1 MDQSLSQAE
10 IMVDENKVELLYIKS
25 NITNMRDDFND
36 LEANCTEKIQELQGL
51 FASKYRCFGRIRF
64 FITFYT
70 VFYIILKKYITV
82 YVLICSILGRAN
94 GLEFI
99 ERSMKSSTKRSVKK
113 ADQGGLKS
121 VSGQFLRR
129 NDEMLNPKK
138 PTFVKG
144 RN

>member
-1 MDQSLSQAE
+1 M
-10 IMVDENKVELLYIKS
+10 
-25 NITNMRDDFND
+25 
-36 LEANCTEKIQELQGL
+36 
-51 FASKYRCFGRIRF
+51 
-64 FITFYT
+64 
-70 VFYIILKKYITV
+70 FYIILKKYITV

>member
-1 MDQSLSQAE
+1 M
-10 IMVDENKVELLYIKS
+10 
-25 NITNMRDDFND
+25 
-36 LEANCTEKIQELQGL
+36 
-51 FASKYRCFGRIRF
+51 
-64 FITFYT
+64 
-70 VFYIILKKYITV
+70 FYIILKKYITV
-82 YVLICSILGRAN
+82 YVLTCSILGRE
-94 GLEFI
+94 LEFI